1 MHRCALDSPWHPA
14 TAQQLETLPRRR
26 PAVDLSAHP
35 EVKDLSVAKPL
46 RVRQLMEQ
54 WSAAGGFTAK
64 KLADAS
70 DMLHRMVA
78 NKDEKVILS
87 FPAALCATGTRGVIR
102 DLVKHKLVDCIIT
115 TCGTLDHDLARL
127 WEPYLSGSFE
137 MDDRQLHQAG
147 VNRLG
152 NVLVPNTSYGEVL
165 EAKLRPLLEE
175 WYQSGA
181 KHFGTRELCAKLGE
195 WAGREENHEE
205 SILYWAWK
213 NKIPVFVP
221 GPTDGS
227 VGAQVWMTYQ
237 QHRDIRFDLLK
248 DEQELSDFVFGAK
261 RLGSLMIGGGISKHH
276 VIWWSQFRG
285 GLDTVVYITS
295 APEWDGSLSG
305 ARVREAVSWGKVKED
320 AVWETVEG
328 DATVLL
334 PLLVADLFE
343 RLA

>member
-1 MHRCALDSPWHPA
+1 M
-14 TAQQLETLPRRR
+14 
-26 PAVDLSAHP
+26 DLAAHP
-35 EVKDLSVAKPL
+35 EVRDLAVDRPL
-46 RVRQLMEQ
+46 RVRQLMQMWKEG
-54 WSAAGGFTAK
+54 GGFTAK
-64 KLADAS
+64 KLADAA
-70 DMLHRMVA
+70 DLLHRMVA
-78 NKDEKVILS
+78 DPGEKVILS
-87 FPAALCATGTRGVIR
+87 FPAAICATGTRGVIR
-102 DLVKHKLVDCIIT
+102 DLVKHKLVDAVVT

-137 MDDRQLHQAG
+137 MDDRQLHQEG

-152 NVLVPNTSYGEVL
+152 NVLVPNSSYGEIL
-165 EAKLRPLLEE
+165 EAKLRPLLAE
-175 WYQSGA
+175 WTKGT

-195 WAGREENHEE
+195 WAGREPNREQ
-205 SILYWAWK
+205 SLLYWAHR
-213 NKIPVFVP
+213 NGIPVFVP

-237 QHRDIRFDLLK
+237 QDRSLRFDLLK
-248 DEQELSDFVFGAK
+248 DEQEMCDFVYGAK

-276 VIWWSQFRG
+276 VIWWSQFRD
-285 GLDTVVYITS
+285 GLDTVVYLTS

-320 AVWETVEG
+320 ARWETVEG

-343 RLA
+343 RLAR

>member
-1 MHRCALDSPWHPA
+1 MDIAKAPVVRDLD
-14 TAQQLETLPRRR
+14 
-26 PAVDLSAHP
+26 
-35 EVKDLSVAKPL
+35 VAKGTSVKAL
-46 RVRQLMEQ
+46 LDMWRDG
-54 WSAAGGFTAK
+54 GGFTAK
-64 KLADAS
+64 KLAVGADL
-70 DMLHRMVA
+70 LHRMVA
-78 NKDEKVILS
+78 NKEEKVMLS
-87 FPAALCATGTRGVIR
+87 FPAALMATGTRGVLR

-127 WEPYLSGSFE
+127 WEDYYAGSFE
-137 MDDRQLHQAG
+137 MDDRQLHREG

-175 WYQSGA
+175 WVTSGH
-181 KHFGTRELCAKLGE
+181 KHFGTRELCTQLGE
-195 WAGREENHEE
+195 WAGREDNKEE
-205 SILYWAWK
+205 SLLYWAWK
-213 NKIPVFVP
+213 NQIPIYIP

-237 QHRDIRFDLLK
+237 KHRDLRFDLLK

-276 VIWWSQFRG
+276 VIWWSQFRD
-285 GLDTVVYITS
+285 GLDTVVYLTS

-320 AVWETVEG
+320 AHWETIEG
-328 DATVLL
+328 DASVLL

-343 RLA
+343 RLGAQA

>member
-1 MHRCALDSPWHPA
+1 MSATPVAHAMSLPETPPVRDLDV
-14 TAQQLETLPRRR
+14 TR
-26 PAVDLSAHP
+26 PV
-35 EVKDLSVAKPL
+35 
-46 RVRQLMEQ
+46 
-54 WSAAGGFTAK
+54 SAAGLVRMWKEGGGFTAK
-64 KLADAS
+64 KLADAA
-70 DMLHRMVA
+70 DLLHRMVA
-78 NKDEKVILS
+78 DKDQKVILS
-87 FPAALCATGTRGVIR
+87 FPAALMATGTRGVLR
-102 DLVKHKLVDCIIT
+102 DLVKHRLVDAVIT

-127 WEPYLSGSFE
+127 WEDYYAGSFE
-137 MDDRQLHQAG
+137 MDDRELHRQG

-152 NVLVPNTSYGEVL
+152 NVLVPNESYGDVL
-165 EAKLRPLLEE
+165 EARLRPLLEE

-181 KHFGTRELCAKLGE
+181 KHWSTRELCAKLGE
-195 WAGREENHEE
+195 WAGREANREE
-205 SILYWAWK
+205 SLLYWAHR
-213 NKIPVFVP
+213 NGIPIFVP

-237 QHRDIRFDLLK
+237 SHRDLRFDLLK
-248 DEQELSDFVFGAK
+248 DEQELSDLVFSAK

-276 VIWWSQFRG
+276 VIWWSQFRD

-320 AVWETVEG
+320 ASWETVEG

-343 RLA
+343 RIGKK

>member
-1 MHRCALDSPWHPA
+1 VSIPESSAVRDLDVS
-14 TAQQLETLPRRR
+14 RG
-26 PAVDLSAHP
+26 
-35 EVKDLSVAKPL
+35 L
-46 RVRQLMEQ
+46 RVKQLMDM
-54 WSAAGGFTAK
+54 WRDGGGFTAK
-64 KLADAS
+64 KLAVAS
-70 DMLHRMVA
+70 DHLHRMVA
-78 NKDEKVILS
+78 NPDEKVILS
-87 FPAALCATGTRGVIR
+87 FPAALMATGTRGVLR

-127 WEPYLSGSFE
+127 WEDYFAGSFD
-137 MDDRQLHQAG
+137 MDDRELHQRG

-152 NVLVPNTSYGEVL
+152 NVLVPNESYGDVL

-175 WYQSGA
+175 WYQSGT
-181 KHFGTRELCAKLGE
+181 KHWSTQALCAKLGE
-195 WAGREENHEE
+195 WAGREQNREE
-205 SILYWAWK
+205 SLLYWAWK
-213 NKIPVFVP
+213 NNIPVYVP

-237 QHRDIRFDLLK
+237 QHRDIRFDLLA
-248 DEQELSDFVFGAK
+248 DEQALSDFVFSAK

-276 VIWWSQFRG
+276 VIWWSQFRD

-343 RLA
+343 RLSPPTPGFLRT